1 MSKTAMLKLFNEFNY
16 KYSLWDVFQD
26 FSFIAAACFSNRVD
40 LLNFKKRENEYF
52 RMIKKYNTNDLN
64 RFAKILAE
72 LINELS
78 ISPSDIL
85 GEIFMELDL
94 GSHFKGQFFTPYKLS
109 LATAEVMIGN
119 NDIQKIIDQ
128 QGYVTLNEPACGS
141 AGMVIAFAE
150 AMKKRGFNPQ
160 KQLLV
165 EATDLDVKCV
175 HMAYAQLSLLYIPAV
190 IYHGNT
196 LSMEKFD
203 RWVTPSYVLG
213 NWCCEGLRPKPKQK
227 IELKEDDNG
236 QLKFA

>member
-1 MSKTAMLKLFNEFNY
+1 MSKSKIIKLFNEFNY
-16 KYSLWDVFQD
+16 KYSIWDVFQD
-26 FSFIAAACFSNRVD
+26 FAFIAAACFSNRID
-40 LLNFKKRENEYF
+40 LLNFKKREDEYF
-52 RMIKKYNTNDLN
+52 RIIKKYKTEDLH

-72 LINELS
+72 LVDTLTYEQ
-78 ISPSDIL
+78 SDVL
-85 GEIFMELDL
+85 GEIFMELEL
-94 GSHFKGQFFTPYKLS
+94 GSHFKGQFFTPYGVS
-109 LATAEVMIGN
+109 LATAELMIGN

-128 QGYVTLNEPACGS
+128 QGYVTLSEPACGS

-150 AMKKRGFNPQ
+150 AMQKRGFNPQ

-196 LSMEKFD
+196 LSMEIFD
-203 RWVTPSYVLG
+203 KWVTPSYVLG
-213 NWCCEGLRPKPKQK
+213 NWCCEGLRPKPKVK
-227 IELKEDDNG
+227 IELKEDESG

>member
-1 MSKTAMLKLFNEFNY
+1 MSKKAMLKLFNDFNY

-26 FSFIAAACFSNRVD
+26 FSFIAAACFSNKVD
-40 LLNFKKRENEYF
+40 LLNFKKREDEYF
-52 RMIKKYNTNDLN
+52 RVIKKYNTEDLH

-72 LINELS
+72 LIDGLS
-78 ISPSDIL
+78 ISPGDIL

-94 GSHFKGQFFTPYKLS
+94 GSHFKGQFFTPYQLS

-119 NDIQKIIDQ
+119 NDIQKIIDK
-128 QGYVTLNEPACGS
+128 QGYVTLCEPACGS

-150 AMKKRGFNPQ
+150 AMRKRGFNPQ

-213 NWCCEGLRPKPKQK
+213 NWCCEGLRPKPKSR
-227 IELKEDDNG
+227 IELSVEDNG